1 MNFTATTRPL
11 LLLLL
16 PSPHTHTL
24 PSWSSSASTKKSGA
38 GCGLIGSSR
47 SGRRSGISGAPRN
60 RSWTTRWSCR
70 RLTFLC
76 RRGRTSWWRCASTWT
91 CRSPNRLLM
100 CPRSHLHP
108 VVLAGAG
115 FPWCR
120 RRNSWWKCLLSYPFL
135 LCTVPHGR
143 GLQGSLP
150 GQTSTTSSSHSLGV
164 ADEAF
169 TWFFALFPKF

>member
-1 MNFTATTRPL
+1 MNFTATTRDPSLPPPL
-11 LLLLL
+11 PPQPELFSLYEEEPGGTRPDRLFEVR
-16 PSPHTHTL
+16 PQERDQRQ
-24 PSWSSSASTKKSGA
+24 STA
-38 GCGLIGSSR
+38 
-47 SGRRSGISGAPRN
+47 
-60 RSWTTRWSCR
+60 RWSCR
-70 RLTFLC
+70 RLTFLS
-76 RRGRTSWWRCASTWT
+76 RRGRTSWWRCAGTWT
-91 CRSPNRLLM
+91 CRCPNRLLM